1 MEQINE
7 SRGENVSHLTS
18 KIGRINYCYLVTVL
32 HFNDALPGADSA
44 FSVFPRKEV
53 INMSLTCYQLVI
65 DFECGLKKE
74 FVVSRK
80 RSRYQLSLR
89 NQSTLCH
96 KTTW

>member
-18 KIGRINYCYLVTVL
+18 KIGRISYCYLVTVL

-44 FSVFPRKEV
+44 FSV

-80 RSRYQLSLR
+80 RSRYQLSLC

>member
-18 KIGRINYCYLVTVL
+18 KIGRISYCYLVTVL

-44 FSVFPRKEV
+44 MPFQFSQGKK
-53 INMSLTCYQLVI
+53 SLTCYQLVI

-74 FVVSRK
+74 FVDSRK
-80 RSRYQLSLR
+80 RSRYQLSLC